1 MQLVLDGFL
10 GLLFF
15 IWIVRMQLRTR
26 TLRQRTNP
34 LFYVIIGLIGVIQI
48 VTSVQHG
55 TLKLNALTLSGLT
68 LLAVFAITMGFLRA
82 ATLDIWQTNHQYF
95 RKGNLKTIG
104 MWLITLALHLL
115 MIHFIHGTSST
126 SIAYLLLTLL
136 SQNYVFAAK
145 IKKIS
150 PMI

>member
-34 LFYVIIGLIGVIQI
+34 FFYVIIGLIGVIQI

-55 TLKLNALTLSGLT
+55 TLKLNVLTLSGLT

-82 ATLDIWQTNHQYF
+82 ATLDIW
-95 RKGNLKTIG
+95 
-104 MWLITLALHLL
+104 
-115 MIHFIHGTSST
+115 
-126 SIAYLLLTLL
+126 
-136 SQNYVFAAK
+136 
-145 IKKIS
+145 
-150 PMI
+150 

>member
-55 TLKLNALTLSGLT
+55 TLNSSPNPKWTNAVGCFCDHNGVSAGCYSRY
-68 LLAVFAITMGFLRA
+68 LA
-82 ATLDIWQTNHQYF
+82 N
-95 RKGNLKTIG
+95 
-104 MWLITLALHLL
+104 
-115 MIHFIHGTSST
+115 
-126 SIAYLLLTLL
+126 
-136 SQNYVFAAK
+136 
-145 IKKIS
+145 
-150 PMI
+150 